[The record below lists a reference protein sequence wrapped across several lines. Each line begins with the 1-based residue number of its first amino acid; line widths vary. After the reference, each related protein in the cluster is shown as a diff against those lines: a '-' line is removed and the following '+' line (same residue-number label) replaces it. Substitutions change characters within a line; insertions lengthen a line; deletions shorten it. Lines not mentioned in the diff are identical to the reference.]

1 MNKGAPNTVHY
12 DLHHAAA
19 VIALAIG
26 MVITAALA
34 YYLIDILLV
43 LFLGIVVAAA
53 LQPGHLWL
61 ARWGVPKGLAVL
73 LFYCLFLL
81 VASAIVLL
89 VVPALFEQF
98 RSLATG
104 FPERYTQFVETVQNS
119 TTPALQQFGQ
129 RLPTFNEITER
140 MTSLFPDFF
149 TNVMQFMTGAMSFFV
164 YFVGVLAIGF
174 YWTMEVPRIERL
186 VVSLFPV
193 ARRPQVLTIWHE
205 VEAKLGA
212 FIRGQ
217 VIAMVAIGTASA
229 LGYWLIGLP
238 NVLGLA
244 VLAGLLEAV
253 PMVGPVLAAVPA
265 IFISLPQGLS
275 TVLLVVG
282 FSISLQLFENNI
294 LMPRIMNHSV
304 GISSLLG
311 LIAILAFGTLYGVL
325 GAFVAIPLT
334 VVVQILLTHIL
345 INPDPVTETVDPA
358 AQPAEALRTQ
368 LQDIRHRLHTRLQ
381 ERDSRMQ
388 IQSTETTVD
397 QVADTIE
404 QRLEQALEQ
413 VETLLATIDQER
425 TTIPGEEPQRVVAAL
440 QHTAGKIERTLQ
452 EVDATM
458 PVSDKAD
465 DRQDAAVQPS
475 VLAELDNAVAHV
487 EQRVQHAGT
496 IVAETQELQGN
507 AANPSQTKPQQKERD
522 ARSILRD
529 NGR

>member
-1 MNKGAPNTVHY
+1 MNKGDPSPAPY

-26 MVITAALA
+26 MVITAILV
-34 YYLIDILLV
+34 YYLIDTFLL
-43 LFLGIVVAAA
+43 LYLGIVVAAA

-61 ARWGVPKGLAVL
+61 ARWGIPKGLAVL

-81 VASAIVLL
+81 IVGAIVLL
-89 VVPALFEQF
+89 VVPSLFDQF
-98 RSLATG
+98 RSLSVG
-104 FPERYTQFVETVQNS
+104 FPERYSQFVENVQNS
-119 TTPALQQFGQ
+119 TSPALQQLSQ
-129 RLPTFNEITER
+129 QLPTFSEITER

-149 TNVMQFMTGAMSFFV
+149 TNVMQFMTGAASFFV
-164 YFVGVLAIGF
+164 YLVGVLAIGF

-193 ARRPQVLTIWHE
+193 ARRPQILTIWHE

-217 VIAMVAIGTASA
+217 GIAMLAIGTATA

-238 NVLGLA
+238 NILVLA

-253 PMVGPVLAAVPA
+253 PMVGPVLAAIPA
-265 IFISLPQGLS
+265 IFIALPQGLS
-275 TVLLVVG
+275 MVFLVVV

-294 LMPRIMNHSV
+294 LMPRVMNHSV

-311 LIAILAFGTLYGVL
+311 LFAIFAFGTLYGAL

-358 AQPAEALRTQ
+358 AQPTEALRTQ
-368 LQDIRHRLHTRLQ
+368 LQDIRHRIHTRLQ

-388 IQSTETTVD
+388 IQSTKTTGD

-404 QRLEQALEQ
+404 QRLEQAVEQ
-413 VETLLATIDQER
+413 VETMLATIDQKR
-425 TTIPGEEPQRVVAAL
+425 ATLPGKEQQRAV
-440 QHTAGKIERTLQ
+440 TAVKR
-452 EVDATM
+452 
-458 PVSDKAD
+458 
-465 DRQDAAVQPS
+465 
-475 VLAELDNAVAHV
+475 LA
-487 EQRVQHAGT
+487 R
-496 IVAETQELQGN
+496 
-507 AANPSQTKPQQKERD
+507 
-522 ARSILRD
+522 
-529 NGR
+529 

>member
-1 MNKGAPNTVHY
+1 MNKGDPSTAPY
-12 DLHHAAA
+12 DLHYAAA

-26 MVITAALA
+26 MVITAALT

-43 LFLGIVVAAA
+43 LFLGIVIAAA
-53 LQPGHLWL
+53 LQPGHLRL

-81 VASAIVLL
+81 IAGVIVLL
-89 VVPALFEQF
+89 VAPALFDQF
-98 RSLATG
+98 RGLSIGL
-104 FPERYTQFVETVQNS
+104 PERYAQFVENVQNS
-119 TTPALQQFGQ
+119 TSPVLQQFGQ
-129 RLPTFNEITER
+129 QLPTFNEVTER
-140 MTSLFPDFF
+140 VTSLFPAFF
-149 TNVMQFMTGAMSFFV
+149 TDVVQFMTGAVGFFI

-193 ARRPQVLTIWHE
+193 TRRPQVLTIWHE

-217 VIAMVAIGTASA
+217 GIAMLVIGTASA

-238 NVLGLA
+238 NVLVLA

-253 PMVGPVLAAVPA
+253 PMVGPILATIPA
-265 IFISLPQGLS
+265 MFVALPQGLP

-282 FSISLQLFENNI
+282 FSFSLQLFENNI
-294 LMPRIMNHSV
+294 LMPRVMSYSV

-311 LIAILAFGTLYGVL
+311 LFAIFAFGTLYGVL

-334 VVVQILLTHIL
+334 VVVQVLLTHML

-358 AQPAEALRTQ
+358 AQPTEILRTQ
-368 LQDIRHRLHTRLQ
+368 LQGIRHRLHTRLQ

-388 IQSTETTVD
+388 IQSPETTPD

-404 QRLEQALEQ
+404 QRLEQAVEQ
-413 VETLLATIDQER
+413 VETMLATIDQKR
-425 TTIPGEEPQRVVAAL
+425 AILPGKEQQRAVAAL
-440 QHTAGKIERTLQ
+440 QHAAGKIEQTLH
-452 EVDATM
+452 EVDATI
-458 PVSDKAD
+458 PISDKAD
-465 DRQDAAVQPS
+465 DRHSAGMQPS
-475 VLAELDNAVAHV
+475 IRAELDEAVAHV
-487 EQRVQHAGT
+487 KQRVQHAGA
-496 IVAETQELQGN
+496 IVAETQELSAH
-507 AANPSQTKPQQKERD
+507 AADLSQTKPQQRERD
-522 ARSILRD
+522 TR
-529 NGR
+529 

>member
-1 MNKGAPNTVHY
+1 MNKGAPSTAHY

-26 MVITAALA
+26 MAITAALV
-34 YYLIDILLV
+34 YYLIDIFLV
-43 LFLGIVVAAA
+43 FFLGIVVAAA

-61 ARWGVPKGLAVL
+61 ARWGIPKGFAVL

-89 VVPALFEQF
+89 VAPALFEQF
-98 RSLATG
+98 RSLTIG
-104 FPERYTQFVETVQNS
+104 FPERYAQFVETVQNS

-140 MTSLFPDFF
+140 VTSLFPDFF
-149 TNVMQFMTGAMSFFV
+149 MNVMQFMTGAVNFFV

-174 YWTMEVPRIERL
+174 YWTMEVPRVERL

-217 VIAMVAIGTASA
+217 GIAMLAIGTASA
-229 LGYWLIGLP
+229 FGYWLIGLP
-238 NVLGLA
+238 DILVLA
-244 VLAGLLEAV
+244 VLAALLEAI

-265 IFISLPQGLS
+265 IFVALPQGFT
-275 TVLLVVG
+275 TVLFVVG
-282 FSISLQLFENNI
+282 FSVLLQLFENNI
-294 LMPRIMNHSV
+294 LIPRVMNHSV

-311 LIAILAFGTLYGVL
+311 LFAIFAFGTLYGVL

-334 VVVQILLTHIL
+334 VVVQILLTHML

-358 AQPAEALRTQ
+358 AQPTEALRTQ
-368 LQDIRHRLHTRLQ
+368 LQDIRYRIHTRLQ

-397 QVADTIE
+397 QVADTVE
-404 QRLEQALEQ
+404 QRLEQAVEQLE
-413 VETLLATIDQER
+413 TMLATIDQER
-425 TTIPGEEPQRVVAAL
+425 ETLSGEEQQRAVAAL

-452 EVDATM
+452 EVEATI
-458 PVSDKAD
+458 PIPDKAN
-465 DRQDAAVQPS
+465 DRQDGEVRPS
-475 VLAELDNAVAHV
+475 MRAELDNAAAHV
-487 EQRVQHAGT
+487 EQGVQHTGT
-496 IVAETQELQGN
+496 IVAETQEPHVN
-507 AANPSQTKPQQKERD
+507 AADPRRPKD
-522 ARSILRD
+522 AQASD
-529 NGR
+529 K

>member
-1 MNKGAPNTVHY
+1 MNKGAPGNAPY

-19 VIALAIG
+19 VIALAVG
-26 MVITAALA
+26 MVITTVLA
-34 YYLIDILLV
+34 YYLIDILLM
-43 LFLGIVVAAA
+43 LFLGIVIAAA

-61 ARWGVPKGLAVL
+61 ARWGIPKGLAVL

-81 VASAIVLL
+81 VASVVVLF
-89 VVPALFEQF
+89 VAPALFEQF
-98 RSLATG
+98 RSLVTG
-104 FPERYTQFVETVQNS
+104 FPDQYAQFVETVQNS
-119 TTPALQQFGQ
+119 TSPALQQVGQ
-129 RLPTFNEITER
+129 RLPTFNKITER
-140 MTSLFPDFF
+140 VTLLFPDFF
-149 TNVMQFMTGAMSFFV
+149 TNVMQFMTGAASFFV

-193 ARRPQVLTIWHE
+193 TRRLQVLTIWHE

-217 VIAMVAIGTASA
+217 GIAMLVIGTASA

-238 NVLGLA
+238 DVLVLA

-253 PMVGPVLAAVPA
+253 PMVGPVFAAIPA
-265 IFISLPQGLS
+265 IFIALPQGLS
-275 TVLLVVG
+275 TGLLVVG

-294 LMPRIMNHSV
+294 LVPRIMNHSV

-311 LIAILAFGTLYGVL
+311 LFVIFAFGTLYGVL

-358 AQPAEALRTQ
+358 AQPTEALRTQ
-368 LQDIRHRLHTRLQ
+368 LQDIRHRIHTRLQ

-404 QRLEQALEQ
+404 QRLEQAVEQ
-413 VETLLATIDQER
+413 VETMLAAIDQEG
-425 TTIPGEEPQRVVAAL
+425 TTLQGEEQQRAVATL
-440 QHTAGKIERTLQ
+440 QHTARKIERTLQ
-452 EVDATM
+452 KVDAAM

-465 DRQDAAVQPS
+465 ERKDAAVQPS
-475 VLAELDNAVAHV
+475 VLAELDNSVVRV
-487 EQRVQHAGT
+487 EQGVQHAGA
-496 IVAETQELQGN
+496 IVAETQELQSN
-507 AANPSQTKPQQKERD
+507 VANPSQTNRRSKKGTREIFRD
-522 ARSILRD
+522 DRR
-529 NGR
+529 